1 LGASISNQTGTGP
14 FCDACVVGGY
24 LVRPDKYFLTDPSTS
39 TIQANLTT
47 YNPNTGG
54 LNLNPDYSGVGYQT
68 KSTYHRRFYTSSMK
82 NITSFIMTF
91 GGFSTGYTDFTSALS
106 SSQLKVYIRRES
118 SGSGGSSGHSA
129 NPLSLHGGSYDFAS
143 FNDGAS
149 GIDTLGSL
157 IRTSTSGNAVSGT
170 FGLYSANVGFW
181 MELQIIDPAI
191 KIDYINVTLTFDDA
205 TTDSSAVT

>member
-1 LGASISNQTGTGP
+1 LPSLGTSISNQTGTGP
-14 FCDACVVGGY
+14 FCDACLVGGY
-24 LVRPDKYFLTDPSTS
+24 LVRPDKYWLSAGLTTLQPD
-39 TIQANLTT
+39 LTT
-47 YNPNTGG
+47 YKPNKGG
-54 LNLNPDYSGVGYQT
+54 TNPDYSGVSYQT
-68 KSTYHRRFYTSSMK
+68 KSTYHRRFYTSSIK
-82 NITSFIMTF
+82 NINSFTMTF
-91 GGFSTGYTDFTSALS
+91 SGTTTGYTDFTAALS
-106 SSQLKVYIRRES
+106 SSQLKVYIRRVS

-205 TTDSSAVT
+205 TTDSAPVV